1 MPARAGY
8 STGDK
13 FIRVIDL
20 LDRLGNTRVGL
31 TTAELA
37 EAFEV
42 NVRSAQRYI
51 RQLRDDVGLDIVAV
65 DGRYKLGEGT
75 RLPALQLDRD
85 QATALLIA
93 VRLLQQL
100 YPDRDPALVGA
111 MARLAA
117 ALKVPTVT
125 DLLGRFIETVEKRPE
140 DPIALQL
147 HRTVVEAFTG
157 QLKLEIEYTDAQVH
171 GSRRVVH
178 PYFLEPRS
186 ESRTIYVFAHDEA
199 SATVRLFRLDRI
211 SHARVIRERFEP
223 STDFDVDALVSGS
236 WGIWQAQGHDEVVLR
251 LTPEAAARVRQSFW
265 HPSAQLSDLEDRGVE
280 LRLTVASEVE
290 MRPWV
295 LGWGGQVEVLAP
307 PSLREHV
314 AGSMLAGAR
323 LYAGG

>member
-1 MPARAGY
+1 MDGAAGALGPGTGRAADITRVGRRRTRLPRAPGGAGPRPERYIDVDQAGDKAVQPDFFWIGRLPAPQGTGLTEPRASIRASARPRLTPPGAVGCERHARQIRAD

-51 RQLRDDVGLDIVAV
+51 RQLRDDVGLDIVSV

-75 RLPALQLDRD
+75 RLPALQFDRD
-85 QATALLIA
+85 QAAALLIA

-111 MARLAA
+111 MARRAA

-140 DPIALQL
+140 NPLALQL
-147 HRTVVEAFTG
+147 RRTVVEAFTG
-157 QLKLEIEYTDAQVH
+157 QLKLEIEYTDAQGHRSGPGRRPVL
-171 GSRRVVH
+171 SRAAFR
-178 PYFLEPRS
+178 EPD
-186 ESRTIYVFAHDEA
+186 H
-199 SATVRLFRLDRI
+199 L
-211 SHARVIRERFEP
+211 H
-223 STDFDVDALVSGS
+223 
-236 WGIWQAQGHDEVVLR
+236 LR
-251 LTPEAAARVRQSFW
+251 PR
-265 HPSAQLSDLEDRGVE
+265 RGVHHGAP
-280 LRLTVASEVE
+280 LPA
-290 MRPWV
+290 RPD
-295 LGWGGQVEVLAP
+295 LARP
-307 PSLREHV
+307 
-314 AGSMLAGAR
+314 AGP
-323 LYAGG
+323 